1 MRRPV
6 GRCEWCG
13 SELPQQEGLGR
24 RRRYC
29 AHACRQRAYE
39 HRHALI
45 LGQLPPDVLVLTS
58 DEVAELSDRLF
69 QLRCAAEDVATA
81 VSERA
86 EPHELDTVMTT
97 LLTAARAAERL
108 R

>member
-1 MRRPV
+1 M
-6 GRCEWCG
+6 
-13 SELPQQEGLGR
+13 
-24 RRRYC
+24 
-29 AHACRQRAYE
+29 
-39 HRHALI
+39 
-45 LGQLPPDVLVLTS
+45 LTS